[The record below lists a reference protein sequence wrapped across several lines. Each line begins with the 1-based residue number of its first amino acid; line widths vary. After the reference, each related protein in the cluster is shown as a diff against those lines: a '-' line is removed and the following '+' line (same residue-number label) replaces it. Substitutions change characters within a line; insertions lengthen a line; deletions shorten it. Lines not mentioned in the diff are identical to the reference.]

1 MGLLVGWEVEV
12 FVGTCNSVCRM
23 DARRPWPVT
32 VVVDIV
38 HGAVLYKT
46 FFCQADVDVP
56 LSPYRFLLGIHASRL
71 PVSPA
76 RVTRR

>member
-46 FFCQADVDVP
+46 FFCQADVDSPSLAVS
-56 LSPYRFLLGIHASRL
+56 LSPRYTARRDCRFHL
-71 PVSPA
+71 PE
-76 RVTRR
+76 

>member
-46 FFCQADVDVP
+46 FFCQANVDSPSLAVS
-56 LSPYRFLLGIHASRL
+56 LSPRYTTCRDCRFHL
-71 PVSPA
+71 PE
-76 RVTRR
+76 